1 MSENTSQDKAI
12 EPPPLNR
19 GSGFAKALNWTSRL
33 LMEAGSVVLSLAI
46 LWLGALGVLMNRPSV
61 DLQFVKP
68 HYENWFSQAFDGKI
82 TDIETYSARW
92 INDRSL
98 IEIRAKNIR
107 IRAEDG
113 TVQTIEDVRGQF
125 RVNNNLLATPDIV
138 RLNIVGGAI
147 TVIREQDGR
156 LQVAMGKPDTVEK
169 IGALWRSD
177 RKPSGEKTSGMSLLA
192 QIEKIDVAKADL
204 YIVDHI
210 DGLDL
215 RITDLDGALNI
226 SGEHIVL
233 NAIGG
238 IVMDGIPD
246 APFSLDIQTTIDRQT
261 FDIDL
266 AINNL
271 VPVKIAPK
279 RGSMAVVGLL
289 EAPVDLDANIKVTAL
304 GGLED
309 LKLNLVA
316 GAGRLKTG
324 TSFKPFSHALILAG
338 FNKQANGVN
347 GVNIEALEVESEAL
361 NIIADG
367 VLDLPGPSFSK
378 LMERP
383 VGFNINIGS
392 ARLNP
397 GRKFDGPLI
406 IKPSH
411 ISGKFTAKSGDVVF
425 DKLRL
430 DFGSFQTDLSGGMRR
445 NQQGEITGI
454 TADGVITGTVS
465 KAQLL
470 GFWPHGFVLG
480 ARNWIV
486 NSLQSGEAS
495 NIKVRVAL
503 DENDIKTG
511 RIANENLSLRY
522 DVTKGEVRYM
532 SKMPWLR
539 AAYGY
544 GILRGNSADFYLNS
558 GTVDGLRIKSGHV
571 NIPVLLPMGGDFT
584 IDLKGSGHVSEML
597 RVTNFPPFEFSKNY
611 DIDPQTLGGS
621 GDVSIH
627 ITRPLLVYF
636 DQNRII
642 YELDGKFTGVNIP
655 VGIGGLNLNEGTIS
669 LTADKRGIALSGPIK
684 LGPWQTVL
692 DWQKPL
698 LFANTPAKYTL
709 SGVIERNDLDAFGI
723 GLRRHFGGKIA
734 VLIKGEGDGL
744 TIQQADIF
752 ASFKDADLNIGSL
765 WAKGKGVDAMLSA
778 RLGLGR
784 NGGGVL
790 ENIKLVSDGLH
801 FEGSA
806 SLAPNFKLERM
817 DFPIAKID
825 GFVDAQILAKSTNDG
840 VLSLA
845 LSGKYLNI
853 GPWVKRAFQTQ
864 SSALDAPIK
873 LTAKLDTI
881 SLQENYQLTNAEA
894 LFDYS
899 SDSVGHALLQGTTQA
914 GEFTAEIKS
923 GDGTS
928 RRNVRVKIPD
938 AGKAALTFLGLDTIT
953 GGELQINGVL
963 PPSGEVGG
971 LLGQVRLTD
980 FTLVR
985 APAFT
990 QILSLASLQGLADT
1004 LGGAGLKFDQLEM
1017 QFALGDG
1024 VLKVRNGRAN
1034 GTALGLTGE
1043 GNISV
1048 AERNVDF
1055 SGVLVPSY
1063 TVNSILGDVPLLGNI
1078 IVGKKGEGVFALNYA
1093 VKGPFKQIQISVN
1106 PLSALTP
1113 GFLRRIFDKKRDKI
1127 EDPDVVDLIKGQ
1139 ERDE

>member
-12 EPPPLNR
+12 EPPPLKR

-571 NIPVLLPMGGDFT
+571 
-584 IDLKGSGHVSEML
+584 
-597 RVTNFPPFEFSKNY
+597 
-611 DIDPQTLGGS
+611 
-621 GDVSIH
+621 
-627 ITRPLLVYF
+627 
-636 DQNRII
+636 II
-642 YELDGKFTGVNIP
+642 AYG
-655 VGIGGLNLNEGTIS
+655 
-669 LTADKRGIALSGPIK
+669 
-684 LGPWQTVL
+684 
-692 DWQKPL
+692 
-698 LFANTPAKYTL
+698 
-709 SGVIERNDLDAFGI
+709 
-723 GLRRHFGGKIA
+723 RRFH
-734 VLIKGEGDGL
+734 
-744 TIQQADIF
+744 
-752 ASFKDADLNIGSL
+752 
-765 WAKGKGVDAMLSA
+765 
-778 RLGLGR
+778 
-784 NGGGVL
+784 
-790 ENIKLVSDGLH
+790 H
-801 FEGSA
+801 
-806 SLAPNFKLERM
+806 
-817 DFPIAKID
+817 
-825 GFVDAQILAKSTNDG
+825 
-840 VLSLA
+840 
-845 LSGKYLNI
+845 
-853 GPWVKRAFQTQ
+853 
-864 SSALDAPIK
+864 
-873 LTAKLDTI
+873 
-881 SLQENYQLTNAEA
+881 
-894 LFDYS
+894 
-899 SDSVGHALLQGTTQA
+899 
-914 GEFTAEIKS
+914 
-923 GDGTS
+923 
-928 RRNVRVKIPD
+928 
-938 AGKAALTFLGLDTIT
+938 
-953 GGELQINGVL
+953 
-963 PPSGEVGG
+963 
-971 LLGQVRLTD
+971 
-980 FTLVR
+980 
-985 APAFT
+985 
-990 QILSLASLQGLADT
+990 
-1004 LGGAGLKFDQLEM
+1004 
-1017 QFALGDG
+1017 
-1024 VLKVRNGRAN
+1024 
-1034 GTALGLTGE
+1034 
-1043 GNISV
+1043 
-1048 AERNVDF
+1048 
-1055 SGVLVPSY
+1055 
-1063 TVNSILGDVPLLGNI
+1063 
-1078 IVGKKGEGVFALNYA
+1078 
-1093 VKGPFKQIQISVN
+1093 
-1106 PLSALTP
+1106 
-1113 GFLRRIFDKKRDKI
+1113 
-1127 EDPDVVDLIKGQ
+1127 
-1139 ERDE
+1139 